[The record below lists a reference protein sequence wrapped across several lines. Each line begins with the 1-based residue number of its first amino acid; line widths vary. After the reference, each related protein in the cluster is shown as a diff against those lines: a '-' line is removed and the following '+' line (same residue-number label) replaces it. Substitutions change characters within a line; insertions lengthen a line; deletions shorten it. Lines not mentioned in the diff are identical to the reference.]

1 MFALDANAVI
11 HALKGKG
18 RVREHLL
25 AHSPGEL
32 AVPAVV
38 AFELEKGSLGSVSPV
53 RRRDLAKLL
62 EHVVILPLDAKAAA
76 RAAQVAFELEKAGF
90 RIGPLDTLIAGIA
103 IANGATLVT
112 HNTEEFS
119 RVSSLRIEDW
129 F

>member
-1 MFALDANAVI
+1 MFALDTNAII

-18 RVREHLL
+18 RVRERLL
-25 AHSPGEL
+25 AHSPSEL

-38 AFELEKGSLGSVSPV
+38 AYELEKGSLGSANPA
-53 RRRDLAKLL
+53 RRRDLRKLL
-62 EHVVILPLDAKAAA
+62 EHIIILPLDAKAGA
-76 RAAQVAFELEKAGF
+76 RAAQVAFDLEKAGF

-103 IANGATLVT
+103 LANGATLVT

-119 RVSSLRIEDW
+119 RVPGLGLEDW